1 MIESYQELWV
11 VHVLVKTESGASV
24 SDLRVLHGLHT
35 ITIVHTIHF
44 HSQTVHLPN
53 QYLILIRKKGQK
65 VNRACPLRQDSNR

>member
-1 MIESYQELWV
+1 M
-11 VHVLVKTESGASV
+11 LVKTESGASV

-53 QYLILIRKKGQK
+53 QCLILIRK
-65 VNRACPLRQDSNR
+65 VNRACPLRQDSHR